1 MLELWDVDVE
11 HVLHVVRELDV
22 LDFESITPEGGH
34 NLSALHRLTYTE
46 PRENALEWLLQSHMW
61 MVAHHLPVRLVHPFL
76 QPLHE

>member
-22 LDFESITPEGGH
+22 LDFESVTPEGGH
-34 NLSALHRLTYTE
+34 NLSALRRLTYTE
-46 PRENALEWLLQSHMW
+46 AHANALEWLLQSHMR
-61 MVAHHLPVRLVHPFL
+61 MVAHHLSVRLVHPFL